1 MAVGRRA
8 YTGGMAPFS
17 AARILPLLS
26 PTLALL
32 LLTLASLALAQ
43 TGGGFGGDF
52 GAPPS
57 GGFGGGGDF
66 GGGGGFDG
74 FGGGGGGPI
83 ILGGGAP
90 VVLGGGGGG
99 GLIFL
104 VMFAVVAFV
113 IISSMRS
120 ATAAG
125 ARGVAGGMGRTGVK
139 AVMVQVLL
147 FEGDEV
153 KKALQHIAAHGD
165 PGSREGLSRMVSEA
179 ALATLRAQDRW
190 VYGDIRKVQAGIEA
204 VQNQVGA
211 WGTEA
216 RAAFG
221 VQTTARYG
229 AGSGGMATAPA
240 PAGSPPENGSYL
252 AVTIV
257 VGATAVPQLPD
268 GEGVNAAELRA
279 ALAAVAGIAPANLIR
294 ADVVWSPDQPG
305 EFLTETEA
313 IQRYPSLS
321 RL

>member
-1 MAVGRRA
+1 MAR
-8 YTGGMAPFS
+8 F
-17 AARILPLLS
+17 
-26 PTLALL
+26 LAVLVLL

-90 VVLGGGGGG
+90 VVFGGGGGGGG

-104 VMFAVVAFV
+104 VMFAVLAFV

-125 ARGVAGGMGRTGVK
+125 ARGIGGGMGRTGVK

-153 KKALQHIAAHGD
+153 KRALQHIAAQGN

-221 VQTTARYG
+221 VQTT
-229 AGSGGMATAPA
+229 GGGGVSTAPA
-240 PAGSPPENGSYL
+240 ADGPAGGAPPEDGTYL

-305 EFLTETEA
+305 EFLTEIEA
-313 IQRYPSLS
+313 IQKYPNLS

>member
-1 MAVGRRA
+1 MAR
-8 YTGGMAPFS
+8 FL
-17 AARILPLLS
+17 AA
-26 PTLALL
+26 LALL
-32 LLTLASLALAQ
+32 FLILASLALAQ

-99 GLIFL
+99 LIFL
-104 VMFAVVAFV
+104 VMFAVIAFV

-125 ARGVAGGMGRTGVK
+125 ARGFAGSAGRTGVK

-153 KKALQHIAAHGD
+153 KQALQRIAAQGN

-190 VYGDIRKVQAGIEA
+190 VYGDIRKVQAGVEG

-216 RAAFG
+216 RAAFA
-221 VQTTARYG
+221 VQTTGRYV
-229 AGSGGMATAPA
+229 GGIATAPA
-240 PAGSPPENGSYL
+240 PGSTPGGEGRPDNGSYL

-305 EFLTETEA
+305 EFLTEIEA
-313 IQRYPSLS
+313 IQKYPNLS